1 MRTAHASTSV
11 GEKSGCRPGLGSFLP
26 LPHNLPGRGSSV
38 ADTALSRSGSQSPHT
53 PPSQARIPVD
63 PRRSSSR
70 LTFLF
75 PTNPHSTLQPDAP
88 SSHAFTVR
96 HLLLNPWGRCP
107 SAQAEHFGC
116 ARRRQ
121 GLGHRAVASGLHCL
135 APLRHHFCPVSLP
148 EAELHHAL

>member
-11 GEKSGCRPGLGSFLP
+11 GEKSRCRPGLGSFLP

-38 ADTALSRSGSQSPHT
+38 ADTTLSRSGSQSPHT

-70 LTFLF
+70 LSFLL

-96 HLLLNPWGRCP
+96 HLLL
-107 SAQAEHFGC
+107 AEHFGC
-116 ARRRQ
+116 ARGRQ